1 MVAGPEEFQ
10 PGRVNRC
17 WHGALRGASPPMD
30 ETMTLRPTLLAC
42 AFLLAVSSAAAGEER
57 LLGSTRLS
65 RVENDED
72 VLRVAC
78 RPKVSAVKLHAAR
91 GQVEIERLWV
101 RYGNGT
107 RDTLAVRDRLAQG
120 TDTRWI
126 DLAGGKRCVVAVG
139 IVGDT
144 EWSFD
149 QARVDVW
156 GR

>member
-1 MVAGPEEFQ
+1 
-10 PGRVNRC
+10 
-17 WHGALRGASPPMD
+17 
-30 ETMTLRPTLLAC
+30 MTLRSILPAC
-42 AFLLAVSSAAAGEER
+42 AFLLAASSATAGPER

-65 RVENDED
+65 RAENDVD
-72 VLRVAC
+72 VLHVAC
-78 RPKVSAVKLHAAR
+78 RPKVSELRLHAAR

-101 RYGNGT
+101 RYANGT
-107 RDTLAVRDRLAQG
+107 RDTLAVRDRLAEG
-120 TDTRWI
+120 SDTRWI

-144 EWSFD
+144 ELSFD